1 MWIVRGFNGDI
12 MGFEEE
18 MDVKGEGVVD
28 TTPKE
33 PEEARE
39 TEQLTETTGQAE
51 VPKEEEVAEE
61 EELGLP
67 FPNAAVVRLMKANLD
82 KDKMVKKEAK
92 LAMNK
97 WLGELCAKVARVM
110 NKNPYVMMGQY
121 EFIQAKRVFD
131 DLEAFSRE
139 KERILAHLEAIV
151 HDIDKLKRDLGAF
164 EESEE
169 LK

>member
-1 MWIVRGFNGDI
+1 MAYD
-12 MGFEEE
+12 EE

-33 PEEARE
+33 PEEERE
-39 TEQLTETTGQAE
+39 QTSATEQLAEGASQAE
-51 VPKEEEVAEE
+51 LPKEEEVAEE

-110 NKNPYVMMGQY
+110 NKNPYVMMGQH
-121 EFIQAKRVFD
+121 EFVQAKRVFD
-131 DLEAFSRE
+131 DLEEFSRE

-151 HDIDKLKRDLGAF
+151 QDIDKLKRDLGAF
-164 EESEE
+164 EETEE

>member
-1 MWIVRGFNGDI
+1 MAYD
-12 MGFEEE
+12 EE

-33 PEEARE
+33 PEESRE
-39 TEQLTETTGQAE
+39 TEQEQTGQAADGQTE
-51 VPKEEEVAEE
+51 LPKEEEVAEE

-110 NKNPYVMMGQY
+110 NKNPYVMMGQH
-121 EFIQAKRVFD
+121 EFVQAKRVFD
-131 DLEAFSRE
+131 DLEEFSRE

-151 HDIDKLKRDLGAF
+151 QDIDKLKRDLGAF
-164 EESEE
+164 EETEE